1 MKSPLRYQATDAD
14 CGKTSLVNAFMYLYD
29 RSEIPPQ
36 VIDYV
41 TRVTGD
47 CNLAVNGY
55 FRGTSMHSLAFMA
68 AWCNDYLVKAG
79 FPIHCLAI
87 RGDLVSM
94 DEDSPLVQGLRTGA
108 VAVCGLRLIYDHYVL
123 MTGID
128 DESVYLFDPSYDTYP
143 PTRFPIPDEG
153 VRYDFFI
160 GEAEKNLVR
169 RVYDDTSIDPL
180 LYKATFADGT
190 TKITEVMQDW
200 YNALAAANG
209 KTAG

>member
-47 CNLAVNGY
+47 CNLAINGY
-55 FRGTSMHSLAFMA
+55 YRGTSMHSLAFMA

-153 VRYDFFI
+153 VSWDDDHPFSY
-160 GEAEKNLVR
+160 N
-169 RVYDDTSIDPL
+169 RVVSRSVLNDPVSVSYSLDAMSGRDAVLMWRTDDAP
-180 LYKATFADGT
+180 AR
-190 TKITEVMQDW
+190 W
-200 YNALAAANG
+200 YSA
-209 KTAG
+209 